1 MKLLS
6 LTRALFKFN
15 VARAHTVIFPKQ
27 LFQLITSYL
36 VKFYLTVCHNV
47 PQLRRQSESKF
58 SVGFWVLLTLV
69 FCLFEILARLS
80 AILVS
85 LYFRSNCIVVLNT
98 ILLLC
103 WRLWSL
109 VQRNT
114 PPLTKDNLHDEIIPS
129 KLSDLFISCN
139 SQIPPY
145 SKGYCENV

>member
-6 LTRALFKFN
+6 STRALFTFN
-15 VARAHTVIFPKQ
+15 VARAHAVIFPKQ

-47 PQLRRQSESKF
+47 PQLRRQSERKF

-69 FCLFEILARLS
+69 FCLFEILERPS

-114 PPLTKDNLHDEIIPS
+114 SPLTKDNLHDEIIPS

-139 SQIPPY
+139 SQIPSY